1 MNNSAKD
8 QALLEQINKLQT
20 ENERL
25 KKELSDWRLSERIDL
40 KRSGDYLKALNLI
53 VYSLKPDGSANYYLG
68 AVFPISGYEERDFLE
83 GRLNWSALIHPED
96 LPSYME
102 SSGFVMQKLEAETH
116 EYRIVSG
123 QGQIKWITDMTVP
136 VVDEQGQLASIKGL
150 LLDISIQKRTEQD
163 LLARQAQLDSIL
175 NSVQDVIWSVS
186 PDTFELLYISPS
198 AENVYGYSLAE
209 IYEDA
214 HNGYQ
219 LLHAG
224 HSVLVENFNT
234 LLQQGWFEMEYPLNL
249 PNGEKHW
256 IARRAHFTNDANGF
270 IARIDGTDI
279 DITRRKIAEESLRYI
294 SIHDPLTGVFNRFV
308 FEQEMRNIDNSAESK
323 VGLIV
328 CDVDGLKIIN
338 DNLGHEAGD
347 YLLKDCAR
355 VLKSCFEHEEIVS
368 RIGGDEF
375 TVLIRNSNADE
386 LEAAVKRLRHDIDH
400 FNKNNPRYPLSLSI
414 GHSFKDSPQV
424 TMSEVFRQADNMM
437 YAEKP
442 ERKKSFQKL
451 YRTIKYDKMPDCS

>member
-1 MNNSAKD
+1 MNESARNK
-8 QALLEQINKLQT
+8 ALLDQLNTLKL

-25 KKELSDWRLSERIDL
+25 HKQLSGMQSEELIDF
-40 KRSGDYLKALNLI
+40 KQRGNYLKALNLI
-53 VYSLKPDGSANYYLG
+53 AYSLKPDGLANYYLG
-68 AVFPISGYEERDFLE
+68 AVLPISGYEERDFL
-83 GRLNWSALIHPED
+83 GGNLVWTALVHPED

-102 SSGFVMQKLEAETH
+102 SRGFVMQKLEAEVH

-123 QGQIKWITDMTVP
+123 QGQIKWVNDMAVP
-136 VVDEQGQLASIKGL
+136 IVDNHGHLVSIEGL
-150 LLDISIQKRTEQD
+150 ILDISIQKRTEQD
-163 LLARQAQLDSIL
+163 LMERQTQLNSIL

-214 HNGYQ
+214 HNGYKI
-219 LLHAG
+219 LHSG
-224 HSVLVENFNT
+224 HSILVENFNT
-234 LLQQGWFEMEYPLNL
+234 LLQQGWFEVEYPLVL

-256 IARRAHFTNDANGF
+256 LTRRAHFANDAHGF

-279 DITRRKIAEESLRYI
+279 DITRRKQAEDSLRYI
-294 SIHDPLTGVFNRFV
+294 SIHDPLTGVLNRFA
-308 FEQEMRNIDNSAESK
+308 FEQEMHDIDNSGTSG

-328 CDVDGLKIIN
+328 CDVDGLKTIN

-347 YLLKDCAR
+347 VLLKQCAE
-355 VLKSCFEHEEIVS
+355 VLRSCFNREELVS

-375 TVLIRNSNADE
+375 TILMKNCRTTE
-386 LEAAVKRLRHDIDH
+386 LEASVKNLRTTIEEY
-400 FNKNNPRYPLSLSI
+400 NQGNVRYPLSLSI
-414 GHSFKDSPQV
+414 GHSYKSTANI
-424 TMSEVFRQADNMM
+424 TMSEVFRQADNLM

-442 ERKKSFQKL
+442 ERKKTFQKL
-451 YRTIKYDKMPDCS
+451 YRTLKSQ